1 MKEDESEPIP
11 LVEVTPMRT
20 VNRRVRDEVL
30 VTIDEPI
37 NDQPDWSEYVEYGG
51 G

>member
-11 LVEVTPMRT
+11 LVDGPVRN

>member
-1 MKEDESEPIP
+1 MGIGH
-11 LVEVTPMRT
+11 
-20 VNRRVRDEVL
+20 VNRRVRNEV
-30 VTIDEPI
+30 VTIDEPT

>member
-1 MKEDESEPIP
+1 MKEDELEPIP
-11 LVEVTPMRT
+11 LEDRPMI
-20 VNRRVRDEVL
+20 NRRVRNEVT
-30 VTIDEPI
+30 VTIDEPV